1 MTFLTIKIGSFTLL
15 ISHRENH
22 VSSNN
27 RFNRNNSITTP
38 LWSQHQT
45 RLLNLNWN
53 PDSNAQW
60 SNRINE
66 KWWRTAVGLTW
77 ERIFHWGRRLEFP
90 CNLPGN
96 RRECLPSPGA
106 AERASTTSI
115 AASAAA
121 SFLFFFYSTLGKW
134 VFFSLPPSGYLLL
147 CGGNA
152 IHQHLN
158 SKIDIVISKKNL
170 WRNSN
175 SHFGY
180 PNA

>member
-53 PDSNAQW
+53 SDSNAQW

-134 VFFSLPPSGYLLL
+134 VFFSSSFGLPPSMRWQ
-147 CGGNA
+147 CDPSA
-152 IHQHLN
+152 
-158 SKIDIVISKKNL
+158 SKFKNWHRYFKKNL